1 VSERIQM
8 KEPFQ
13 RVSVDKAKELIAKG
27 VHVIDVRTPAEYGG
41 GHIPQAKSIP
51 LDSILARPRDLIKA
65 DTADEI
71 LFVCQVGQR
80 SALAAEMAAAVGFEK
95 LYNLEGGTDA
105 WVKAGNEVAK

>member
-1 VSERIQM
+1 M
-8 KEPFQ
+8 KDPFQ
-13 RVSVDKAKELIAKG
+13 RVTVDKAKELIAKG
-27 VHVIDVRTPAEYGG
+27 VHVIDVRTPAEYAG
-41 GHIPQAKSIP
+41 GHIPEARSVP

-65 DTADEI
+65 ESSEEI

-105 WVKAGNEVAK
+105 WIKAGNEVAK

>member
-8 KEPFQ
+8 KEPFK
-13 RVSVDKAKELIAKG
+13 RVSVDEAKELIKG
-27 VHVIDVRTPAEYGG
+27 GVRVIDVRTPAEYSG
-41 GHIPQAKSIP
+41 GHIPEAASLP

-65 DTADEI
+65 QPSDQI

-80 SALAAEMAAAVGFEK
+80 SALAAEMAAAVGFEN

-105 WVKAGNEVAK
+105 WIKSGNQVAK